1 METEIDE
8 NDLSALSRIKKIQF
22 LLIKDFYLKTYREH
36 EEFLNAYDEKVKRI
50 AQMEA
55 KISKEVPFSFSI
67 TCLNIFSSL
76 SFEKCQFQLH
86 PKRQKASWP
95 TTLAINVS

>member
-36 EEFLNAYDEKVKRI
+36 EEFLNAYDEKVKKI

-67 TCLNIFSSL
+67 TSLNIFSS
-76 SFEKCQFQLH
+76 SFEKCQFQLQ